1 MKEGGKL
8 LKYWNDRIFKYWNIV
23 LEQDSFNN
31 LGFASKE
38 DVNSTMEMFYLLRT
52 AFTLIIVFLC
62 IYRDS
67 NGADD
72 DVDDVADDDVE

>member
-1 MKEGGKL
+1 M
-8 LKYWNDRIFKYWNIV
+8 

-31 LGFASKE
+31 LGFAAKE
-38 DVNSTMEMFYLLRT
+38 DVSTMEIFYLWST

-72 DVDDVADDDVE
+72 DVDNGADDDVE

>member
-31 LGFASKE
+31 LGFAAKE
-38 DVNSTMEMFYLLRT
+38 DVSTMEIFYLWST

-67 NGADD
+67 NSADDDVDNGADD
-72 DVDDVADDDVE
+72 DVE